1 MMNTTELMTEAT
13 KGSRVT
19 ESQSSTGKRTTPA
32 TSLELAIASAQTAQA
47 NNGRDIVIL
56 DMRNVTAL
64 FDYFVIATGTS
75 QRQISAMSDEIQFKL
90 EKELNDKRYS
100 NHSVDRSNWIVLD
113 YGTVVIHLFDEESR
127 QFYSLEALW
136 GDSPRVEWDVS
147 TKPQSPENT

>member
-1 MMNTTELMTEAT
+1 MTEL
-13 KGSRVT
+13 
-19 ESQSSTGKRTTPA
+19 QSSTGKRTTSA
-32 TSLELAIASAQTAQA
+32 TSLELAIAAAQTAQA

-90 EKELNDKRYS
+90 ENELNDKRYS

-113 YGTVVIHLFDEESR
+113 YGTVVIHLFDEDSR

-136 GDSPRVEWDVS
+136 GDSPRVDWE
-147 TKPQSPENT
+147 SPKKT